1 MDMVQDLKY
10 GLSCTQSVKYK
21 LQVLRMYIM
30 HQKCLFINVVSWT
43 KTKMV
48 GHTANSVFIS
58 CCPIY
63 SYLLDDSYRK
73 YSTLRQLQCAAKLAT
88 LGQAPW

>member
-1 MDMVQDLKY
+1 MMQDLKY
-10 GLSCTQSVKYK
+10 DFSCTQSVKYK
-21 LQVLRMYIM
+21 LQVGRMYIM
-30 HQKCLFINVVSWT
+30 HQRCLFINVVSWT

-58 CCPIY
+58 WMTAAASIQ
-63 SYLLDDSYRK
+63 L
-73 YSTLRQLQCAAKLAT
+73 LRQPQCAAKLAT